1 MPALA
6 FAGLALLGAGCGSSG
21 SESSASSK
29 SPTELIEAA
38 GNASKSAKSVKLNVH
53 VTGAA
58 ATNIEILN
66 VPNQGVE
73 GKIDVKGRQA
83 EFIVAGG
90 TFYLKGGEQLFAGS
104 GAPSGLTS
112 ELKGKWIK
120 IPGADAQSGGLT
132 QVGDLAGLLDKN
144 ISELKS
150 SKSHLTK
157 TGETTINGK
166 KVVGLT
172 GTSNGQK
179 GTIFVEAAEPHYPV
193 ALEASEANGGN
204 AKATFEDWNANA
216 EVKAPAN
223 AVDLQS
229 LLG

>member
-1 MPALA
+1 M
-6 FAGLALLGAGCGSSG
+6 
-21 SESSASSK
+21 
-29 SPTELIEAA
+29 
-38 GNASKSAKSVKLNVH
+38 
-53 VTGAA
+53 
-58 ATNIEILN
+58 
-66 VPNQGVE
+66 
-73 GKIDVKGRQA
+73 
-83 EFIVAGG
+83 
-90 TFYLKGGEQLFAGS
+90 
-104 GAPSGLTS
+104 TS

-144 ISELKS
+144 IAELKS

-172 GTSNGQK
+172 GTANGQK

-193 ALEASEANGGN
+193 ALEASEASGGN

-229 LLG
+229 LLGNACKGGRRAGARPDSRQETGSARDMLVPNRMRQRTIYSPRPREACPAPDHGSRERSRASRSPWPARVAARLRERPRALRRSPAANHRRSPPR